1 MFNIFGKQKE
11 TVLSEKFIP
20 ETKNETEVKVVTS
33 QDIQN
38 EMQSKLEWLLGSN
51 EIELVSKEVDEFESQ
66 NKEILDKANDLKM
79 LGFNN
84 VPSAKLA
91 EEIHSKTAE
100 KKKQIDLQQ
109 SEIELTKKYSLEFP
123 MYKFVPE
130 RIFKEVRDN
139 YDLYTAEPSR
149 YIKEIPSKN
158 VEEIKNFMPL
168 AKEKWE
174 VRQTYR
180 SETLSVFGGG
190 LRFNEHTYSVSIF
203 NSESEA
209 REYVIKNEI
218 QPTQRT
224 ALRVSKIDTFQIT
237 APIDHFNLNNVE
249 IMGREIREKIQVL
262 DPIVTHKVNGGYI
275 IVSVWDKEAEI
286 PEIKN
291 NILN

>member
-20 ETKNETEVKVVTS
+20 ETKNEAEVKVVTS

-66 NKEILDKANDLKM
+66 NKEILDKANDLKI

-174 VRQTYR
+174 VREVLTH
-180 SETLSVFGGG
+180 SLPTIFGGG
-190 LRFNEHTYSVSIF
+190 MDFREVTFSLETFYSEDDARVFLKENQPHMGSRARLR
-203 NSESEA
+203 
-209 REYVIKNEI
+209 
-218 QPTQRT
+218 
-224 ALRVSKIDTFQIT
+224 LSKIDTFQIT

-262 DPIVTHKVNGGYI
+262 DPIVTHKVDGGYI